1 MDLYRE
7 SNFPLFSFSLIH
19 HVYDSAKKV
28 RSQQCKS
35 IDYRSSDDADT
46 LIGVYVQTPCGT
58 YHAYRVQSV
67 MIEKTVSGELL
78 RCWNK
83 IRRIIIRNSGQR
95 ALHAVVYH
103 VMGWQS
109 CAQYDDRSLL
119 FLLFSYAAPRRR
131 HVIFIYIISPATYYK
146 KNLCMF

>member
-1 MDLYRE
+1 MIYTLDLYRE

-19 HVYDSAKKV
+19 HVYDNAKKV

-35 IDYRSSDDADT
+35 IDHRSSNDADT

-83 IRRIIIRNSGQR
+83 IRRIIRNSGQR

-103 VMGWQS
+103 VIG
-109 CAQYDDRSLL
+109 
-119 FLLFSYAAPRRR
+119 
-131 HVIFIYIISPATYYK
+131 
-146 KNLCMF
+146 